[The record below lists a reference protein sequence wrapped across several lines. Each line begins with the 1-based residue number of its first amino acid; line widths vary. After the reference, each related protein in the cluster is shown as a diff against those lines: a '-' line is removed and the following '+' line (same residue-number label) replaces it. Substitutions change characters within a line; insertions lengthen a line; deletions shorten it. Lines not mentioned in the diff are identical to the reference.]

1 MSQGVPKTFRI
12 AILASGGG
20 TLAQAIIDAVASGVL
35 EAEIVA
41 LISDQPTA
49 PALTRAQSAGI
60 ETFTVAML
68 PERRDWD
75 REMQTL
81 VAALSPDL
89 VVSAGFMRILAPTFV
104 AKFKVINSHPA
115 LLPKYPGA
123 HAVRDALAD
132 GATVTGTTI
141 HWVDADVDTG
151 EVIAQQEVEI
161 LGSDT
166 EDSLHER
173 IKITERSLLV
183 KVVNQLVNSR
193 KGSDG

>member
-12 AILASGGG
+12 VILASGSG

-173 IKITERSLLV
+173 IKIAERSLLV

>member
-1 MSQGVPKTFRI
+1 MSQGVPNTFRI
-12 AILASGGG
+12 VILASGSG
-20 TLAQAIIDAVASGVL
+20 TLAQAIIDAVVSGVL

-81 VAALSPDL
+81 VGALSPDL

-123 HAVRDALAD
+123 HAVRDALVD
-132 GATVTGTTI
+132 SATVTGTTI
-141 HWVDADVDTG
+141 HWVDAGVDTG

-173 IKITERSLLV
+173 IKIAERQLLV
-183 KVVNQLVNSR
+183 KTIIGLEKSR
-193 KGSDG
+193 KGSDD

>member
-12 AILASGGG
+12 VILASGSG

-75 REMQTL
+75 RELQTL

-173 IKITERSLLV
+173 IKIAERSLLV